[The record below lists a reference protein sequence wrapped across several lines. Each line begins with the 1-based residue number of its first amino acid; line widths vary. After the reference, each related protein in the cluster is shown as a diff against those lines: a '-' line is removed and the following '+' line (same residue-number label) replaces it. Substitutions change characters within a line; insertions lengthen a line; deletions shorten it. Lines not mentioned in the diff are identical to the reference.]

1 MTTNEKSID
10 LLNKLI
16 QVNEDRKEGYKKAM
30 ENTAD
35 MDLKSLFDQYSK
47 QSGQYVVELSTAVET
62 TGTIPKQKT
71 TVAGDVHRGWMDV
84 KSSLSS
90 NERKSVLE
98 SCERGEDSALATYN
112 DVLEERS
119 QIDAA
124 LLNTVDAQ
132 HVDIKKAHDQI
143 KTLRDGAVAT

>member
-16 QVNEDRKEGYKKAM
+16 QVNEDRKEGYQKAM

-47 QSGQYVVELSTAVET
+47 QSGQYIVELSTAVGS
-62 TGTIPKQKT
+62 TGGIPKEKT
-71 TVAGDVHRGWMDV
+71 TVAGDMYRGWMDV

-90 NERKSVLE
+90 NERKAVLE
-98 SCERGEDSALATYN
+98 SCEKGEDSALSTGSETAPG
-112 DVLEERS
+112 
-119 QIDAA
+119 
-124 LLNTVDAQ
+124 
-132 HVDIKKAHDQI
+132 IKYFP
-143 KTLRDGAVAT
+143 TTG